1 MIPIFLSPHK
11 NLWVNFEHIDYATE
25 TGRGSF
31 PEVTGGRPA
40 VISGVTDGG
49 PPGHP
54 DPKDRVEQGGGRHPP
69 SVTPRNGQ
77 AGSLGTEEKTLCP
90 CVRELPHSSEI

>member
-1 MIPIFLSPHK
+1 M
-11 NLWVNFEHIDYATE
+11 ATS
-25 TGRGSF
+25 TGLRGFSI
-31 PEVTGGRPA
+31 VTGAKPA

-54 DPKDRVEQGGGRHPP
+54 DPKDRVEQGGGGHPP

-77 AGSLGTEEKTLCP
+77 AGRLGTKEKP
-90 CVRELPHSSEI
+90 YNQ

>member
-1 MIPIFLSPHK
+1 MLLRASN
-11 NLWVNFEHIDYATE
+11 NLQYRERH
-25 TGRGSF
+25 
-31 PEVTGGRPA
+31 EVFSELTGGRPA

-49 PPGHP
+49 PLGHP
-54 DPKDRVEQGGGRHPP
+54 DPKDRVEQGGGRHPT

-90 CVRELPHSSEI
+90 SVA